1 MSGLISGKLL
11 LRQELETL
19 TDGSDADALHA
30 HPAIGG
36 DLVHVEEN
44 LSGTLALALSKG
56 VIIN

>member
-36 DLVHVEEN
+36 GPGGGEGN
-44 LSGTLALALSKG
+44 LNGAPAPG
-56 VIIN
+56 PA